1 MDKAAWRIRLGFMVG
16 LAFLLAGFLIGPRVQ
31 PQEQKAGCVGN
42 IHLPGP
48 FGIELNCDSP
58 EFMWLAREP
67 SALLTK
73 NRRQSRPGLIIAA
86 AMLQMPL
93 SQVVPFNAP
102 PRMIGPTN
110 DTAAIVNSF
119 DNNLPTYLAYVLLNI
134 SILIVSFVI
143 LQTMMEQ
150 HENDGRAKGAANAL
164 IIVSTGFLLVANDVT
179 KAFVWSPHTQMF
191 NILVPVLAFY
201 VTLRLLRGGLLDRFF
216 VLSIGLTV
224 GFGLTAYP
232 VFVVI
237 AACAIPIAIWTII
250 TERKHRGRAAAHL
263 ASLLVLSIIPSL
275 VWYVYVRATTG
286 SFFVF
291 EIAQDGDVVWMAEDW
306 AEGIGHFVAEWLK
319 SLWEVLSLAAPQ
331 AIPLVALIALLVIFA
346 LHYRA
351 ALRHADQVWLIM
363 AAGVYVSGALL
374 GFYTCIG
381 DGEARLAYSSI
392 PPLIAASGAVALVLN
407 QQLPAI
413 EQRKLPTGFLIIAL
427 VQMLVVVVKD
437 GPFS

>member
-1 MDKAAWRIRLGFMVG
+1 MDTAAWRIRLGFMVG

-93 SQVVPFNAP
+93 SQVVSFNAP

-143 LQTMMEQ
+143 LQMMMEQ

-237 AACAIPIAIWTII
+237 AA
-250 TERKHRGRAAAHL
+250 
-263 ASLLVLSIIPSL
+263 
-275 VWYVYVRATTG
+275 
-286 SFFVF
+286 
-291 EIAQDGDVVWMAEDW
+291 
-306 AEGIGHFVAEWLK
+306 
-319 SLWEVLSLAAPQ
+319 
-331 AIPLVALIALLVIFA
+331 
-346 LHYRA
+346 
-351 ALRHADQVWLIM
+351 
-363 AAGVYVSGALL
+363 
-374 GFYTCIG
+374 
-381 DGEARLAYSSI
+381 
-392 PPLIAASGAVALVLN
+392 
-407 QQLPAI
+407 
-413 EQRKLPTGFLIIAL
+413 
-427 VQMLVVVVKD
+427 
-437 GPFS
+437 